1 MAGVLAAMALAAAC
15 GGGRSD
21 VRGQGSPGGPGGSG
35 AQPADTSLESNA
47 IQQLENRWQHGIYT
61 GDTAVVTALYE
72 ENASYFPPRGP
83 MVSGR
88 SEILQAYQA
97 MYHMPGVQFTFEQRE
112 LHFDPAARMAYELGT
127 WKSRGEGPRGTIKDG
142 GRYLVVWQKREDR
155 WRVAAQVLHS
165 EKD

>member
-1 MAGVLAAMALAAAC
+1 MALGVVAFAALASGC
-15 GGGRSD
+15 GGD
-21 VRGQGSPGGPGGSG
+21 HGGSAQASRAG
-35 AQPADTSLESNA
+35 AGAARADTSLESAA

-61 GDTAVVTALYE
+61 GDTAVVTALFE

-112 LHFDPAARMAYELGT
+112 RHFDPGARMAYELGT
-127 WKSRGEGPRGTIKDG
+127 WRSRGESARGTIKDG
-142 GRYLVVWQKREDR
+142 GRYLLVWEKQEDR